1 MLACHNEKLGESEI
15 CLQVLRSLHEP
26 IEVEVELSTNE
37 EIYEDP
43 LYKCR
48 APSVETAII
57 SVVPSNCESEQ
68 EIKIAPGKGKQ
79 TILVPN
85 DKFCEELANQHLFP
99 SGEIWLSNINRN
111 TIRSK

>member
-1 MLACHNEKLGESEI
+1 MLAFHIGKLEESKI
-15 CLQVLRSLHEP
+15 CLELLRSLYEP

-37 EIYEDP
+37 EIYEDS
-43 LYKCR
+43 LFKIR
-48 APSVETAII
+48 APSIETTII

-99 SGEIWLSNINRN
+99 SGEIWLSNIKRN

>member
-26 IEVEVELSTNE
+26 VEVEVELSTNE

-57 SVVPSNCESEQ
+57 SEVPSNCESEQ

-99 SGEIWLSNINRN
+99 SGEIWLSNIKRN